1 MNFEILSVINQRE
14 RQILR
19 VVHSCIYYRF
29 DSNIVSD
36 FDYDKWGRQLVALA
50 KQYPQEFR
58 NSVEYE
64 TFKGYVEDDCR
75 SGFNLPFNRPDVV
88 HKAMYLMK
96 LNENKER
103 D

>member
-19 VVHSCIYYRF
+19 VVHSAIYYRF

-50 KQYPQEFR
+50 KQYPKEFEK
-58 NSVEYE
+58 SVKYDV
-64 TFKGYVEDDCR
+64 FKDYVEDECR
-75 SGFNLPFNRPDVV
+75 SGFNLPFNDPIVV

-96 LNENKER
+96 LHENKER
-103 D
+103 G